1 VNLLTTLEIFYANLN
16 ERIHSINMLNL
27 FSGSSAKRF
36 RVLVMGQRSAGKTV
50 FLAGSYAALRD
61 LSQRERGPL
70 WFDCQTDQA
79 KANIEAILKYVA
91 RSGEYPP
98 ATMTM
103 REFDF
108 SLKRRLL
115 LGSQTLCHFGWNDI
129 PGEIC
134 NPENDSFREIV
145 LSSHSCCFFIDGYS
159 LIKEDGYINRLDEL
173 INQVKIIAT
182 LAYLNKQ
189 SYSFALIV
197 TKTDLI
203 DSDLD
208 EADWQKR
215 FEESL
220 QPLFDELEDG
230 KAKYKVFYS
239 AVLVAS
245 GTGSKTLKTNGGA
258 APILW
263 LINELVKAHNGN
275 AGLRNYLLDFIVRLS
290 RRKEALQEPVG
301 LGDVFQNDSPK

>member
-1 VNLLTTLEIFYANLN
+1 M
-16 ERIHSINMLNL
+16 NMISL
-27 FSGSSAKRF
+27 FSESSAKRF

-61 LSQRERGPL
+61 LSQRDRGPL

-98 ATMTM
+98 ATMTI

-108 SLKRRLL
+108 SLKRRFL
-115 LGSQTLCHFGWNDI
+115 LGSQTLCHFSWHDI

-134 NPENDSFREIV
+134 TAENDSFREIV

-159 LIKEDGYINRLDEL
+159 LVNEDGYMDRLNEL
-173 INQVKIIAT
+173 IDQVMIIAT
-182 LAYLNKQ
+182 LAYLSKRN
-189 SYSFALIV
+189 YSFALVV

-203 DSDLD
+203 ESD
-208 EADWQKR
+208 ADGTDWRKQ

-220 QPLFDELEDG
+220 QPLCGALEDG

-239 AVLVAS
+239 AVLIAS

-263 LINELVKAHNGN
+263 LINELVMAHKHNP
-275 AGLRNYLLDFIVRLS
+275 GLRSYFLDFIVRLS
-290 RRKEALQEPVG
+290 QQKEGPQELAG
-301 LGDVFQNDSPK
+301 LGDGFQNDGPPSRIQR

>member
-1 VNLLTTLEIFYANLN
+1 MF
-16 ERIHSINMLNL
+16 NL

-50 FLAGSYAALRD
+50 FLAGSYAALHD

-79 KANIEAILKYVA
+79 KANVEAILKYVA

-98 ATMTM
+98 ATMTI

-115 LGSQTLCHFGWNDI
+115 LGSQTLCHFGWNDV

-134 NPENDSFREIV
+134 TPENDSFRAIV

-159 LIKEDGYINRLDEL
+159 LVNEDGYMDRLDEL
-173 INQVKIIAT
+173 IHQVKLIAT

-189 SYSFALIV
+189 SYSFALVV

-203 DSDLD
+203 DSDTNGT
-208 EADWQKR
+208 DWRKQ

-220 QPLFDELEDG
+220 QPLFDALEDG
-230 KAKYKVFYS
+230 KAQYKVFYS
-239 AVLVAS
+239 AVLIAS
-245 GTGSKTLKTNGGA
+245 GTDSKTLKTNGGA

-263 LINELVKAHNGN
+263 LINELVKAHNDN
-275 AGLRNYLLDFIVRLS
+275 PGLRSYLLDFIVRLS
-290 RRKEALQEPVG
+290 QRKEASQEI
-301 LGDVFQNDSPK
+301 LGIGEAFQNDGPPSGIQR

>member
-1 VNLLTTLEIFYANLN
+1 MF
-16 ERIHSINMLNL
+16 NL

-50 FLAGSYAALRD
+50 FLAGSYAALHD

-79 KANIEAILKYVA
+79 KANVEAILKYVA

-98 ATMTM
+98 ATMTI

-115 LGSQTLCHFGWNDI
+115 LGSQTLCHFGWNDV

-134 NPENDSFREIV
+134 TPENDSFRAIV

-159 LIKEDGYINRLDEL
+159 LVNEDGYMDRLDEL
-173 INQVKIIAT
+173 IHQVKLIAT

-189 SYSFALIV
+189 SYSFALVV

-203 DSDLD
+203 DSDTNGT
-208 EADWQKR
+208 DWRKQ

-220 QPLFDELEDG
+220 QPLFDALEDG
-230 KAKYKVFYS
+230 KAQYKVFYS
-239 AVLVAS
+239 AVLIAS
-245 GTGSKTLKTNGGA
+245 GTDSKTLKTNGGA

-263 LINELVKAHNGN
+263 LINELVKAHNDN
-275 AGLRNYLLDFIVRLS
+275 AGLRSYLLDFIVRLS
-290 RRKEALQEPVG
+290 QRKEASQEI
-301 LGDVFQNDSPK
+301 LGIGEAFQNDGPPSGIQR